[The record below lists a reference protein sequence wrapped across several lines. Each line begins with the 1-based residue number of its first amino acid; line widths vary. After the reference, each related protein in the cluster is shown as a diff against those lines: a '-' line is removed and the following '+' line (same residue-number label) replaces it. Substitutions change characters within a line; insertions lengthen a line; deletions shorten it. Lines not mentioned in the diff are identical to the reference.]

1 MSLID
6 KLQEQEPIPLADD
19 DPQGT
24 FSIESY
30 EQTIY
35 LKILYY
41 SNYKR

>member
-24 FSIESY
+24 LDFKKSINN
-30 EQTIY
+30 
-35 LKILYY
+35 KI
-41 SNYKR
+41 